1 MKDMQTF
8 KITDQKILEKLRC
21 AWYQFKAIEELE
33 LASKNDKNPITPKWE
48 KYMLNTKNNFQ
59 KQYDVI
65 ITKIAHENAP
75 YENYS
80 YCVNLNEGVINYCE
94 S

>member
-1 MKDMQTF
+1 MQTF
-8 KITDQKILEKLRC
+8 KITDQIVLEKLRC
-21 AWYQFKAIEELE
+21 SWYQFKAVEELY
-33 LASKNDKNPITPKWE
+33 LAAKNDIHPITPKWE
-48 KYMLNTKNNFQ
+48 EYMLNTKATFQ
-59 KQYDVI
+59 KQYDI
-65 ITKIAHENAP
+65 IINKLAHENAP